1 MPTKHKIYGR
11 VSVIGDIN
19 DSSPLVEVQL
29 LNPRD
34 NLPKRITVGK
44 SALADH
50 GEYIPKKRGVELAE
64 QYLPLAYAGAGKSY
78 KTGDD
83 FDELLSVASLA
94 LCEAAAR
101 FDGSRNNGFAAFA
114 KVWISGEL
122 LKHKNPERNGTMN
135 IVDNADLF
143 MEYIGQGGDSE
154 KDLMTAR
161 VYAAFD
167 ELTPKQQ
174 YVMRGL
180 YELGLTQEQVADRMG
195 VDQTSVRDLH
205 GRATV
210 AIRKHL
216 GIDETKY
223 EKSVG

>member
-1 MPTKHKIYGR
+1 METKHKIYGR
-11 VSVIGDIN
+11 VRVIGDIN

-154 KDLMTAR
+154 KDLMIAR

-195 VDQTSVRDLH
+195 ISQKNVNNLVE
-205 GRATV
+205 RATV

-216 GIDETKY
+216 GLNVAEN
-223 EKSVG
+223 EKVCG